1 MELIDVRKVIE
12 KKSPRLAARIP
23 RFVTNWLSRLI
34 HQEELNEL
42 LIYGDGLSN
51 VEFITAVLDK
61 LEIGRNIV
69 GVENLDG
76 VERPLFASNHPLG
89 GIDGLIL
96 LEQLNLKTGATRAVV
111 NDLLMNVAP
120 IKELFVP
127 VNKHGNQKGDY
138 ATRLNELCNGN
149 DNVLY
154 FPAGLCSRLI
164 DGKIIDLEWKKS
176 FVQKAIQNQ
185 RDIVPLFVTGRNSMK
200 FYRLAKWRA
209 KLGIKFNIEML
220 LLPDEML
227 RQKGKNIKV
236 IVGKPIKW
244 ECLNAEPNYR
254 KWTQIIRQNC
264 YDLMKKE

>member
-12 KKSPRLAARIP
+12 KKSPRLASRIP

-42 LIYGDGLSN
+42 LIYGEGLSN

-61 LEIGRNIV
+61 LGIERELIGT
-69 GVENLDG
+69 ENLAEA
-76 VERPLFASNHPLG
+76 ERPLFASNHPLG

-96 LEQLNLKTGATRAVV
+96 LEQLNLKTGTTRAVV
-111 NDLLMNVAP
+111 NDLLMNVEP

-127 VNKHGNQKGDY
+127 VNKHGSQKGDY
-138 ATRLNELCNGN
+138 ANRLNELCSG
-149 DNVLY
+149 DENVLY

-176 FVQKAIQNQ
+176 FVQKAIQNR
-185 RDIVPLFVTGRNSMK
+185 RDIVPLFVTGRNSMR

-227 RQKGKNIKV
+227 RQKGKRISV
-236 IVGKPIKW
+236 IIGKPVKW
-244 ECLNAEPNYR
+244 ERLNSEPDYR
-254 KWTQIIRQNC
+254 KWSQIIRKSC
-264 YDLMKKE
+264 YDLMKKA